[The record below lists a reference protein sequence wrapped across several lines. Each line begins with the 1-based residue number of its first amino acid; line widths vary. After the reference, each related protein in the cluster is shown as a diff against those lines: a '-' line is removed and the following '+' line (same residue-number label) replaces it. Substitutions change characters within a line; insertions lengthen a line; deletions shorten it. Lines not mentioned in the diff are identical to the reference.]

1 LHGSYDDFITFDLEV
16 RMPEPKTHPTTET
29 LALYLAHIDDPVRRA
44 DCAAIAE
51 LMTKVTKKQ
60 AVIWGAGI
68 VGFDSY
74 MMDYANGKTGDWP
87 RLAFAA
93 R

>member
-1 LHGSYDDFITFDLEV
+1 
-16 RMPEPKTHPTTET
+16 MPEPKTQPTTGT
-29 LALYLAHIDDPVRRA
+29 LASYLARIDDPVRRA

-51 LMTKVTKKQ
+51 LMTKVTKKK

-74 MMDYANGKTGDWP
+74 NMDYANGKTGDWP
-87 RLAFAA
+87 LLAFAA
-93 R
+93 RENDVTLYLSEPAMDD